1 MQNIE
6 KKRNTQNEA
15 TNNINLNPSNITKCE
30 LVRKDTSNYKTN
42 PPIQQK
48 EHKQFEFIIGDSV
61 VKDID
66 SYLLTKSINRKFI
79 ANVRSFLSTKVV
91 DMPDYIQPTKR
102 DFDPSVYILHIED
115 NDLWLEDTSEPLSKG
130 IIATAEST

>member
-1 MQNIE
+1 M
-6 KKRNTQNEA
+6 
-15 TNNINLNPSNITKCE
+15 
-30 LVRKDTSNYKTN
+30 
-42 PPIQQK
+42 QQK

-115 NDLWLEDTSEPLSKG
+115 NDLWLEDTS
-130 IIATAEST
+130 